1 MDIKVAGTSKGI
13 TAIQMDIKIKGI
25 DKEIL
30 TTALEQARKG
40 RLFILGKM
48 LDVIP
53 GPRAELSKWAPKIA
67 VIKIDPDKIGKVI
80 GKGGETINKI
90 VEDTGVK
97 IDIQE
102 DGSVYIAYTDA
113 EMGEKAKG
121 IILSIVE
128 DVVVGK
134 VYEGPVVKILMSN
147 PERANGRDRGRMRKD
162 KKPEKDEKKENE
174 EPQELGAFVNIAPGK
189 DGMIH
194 ISKLSNKRVAKVT
207 DVINVGDKVKVE
219 VIKVDEK
226 GRIDLKLLEV
236 LEKAN

>member
-1 MDIKVAGTSKGI
+1 
-13 TAIQMDIKIKGI
+13 MDIKIKGI
-25 DKEIL
+25 DRQIL

-53 GPRAELSKWAPKIA
+53 GPRAELSKWAPKIT

-97 IDIQE
+97 IDIEE
-102 DGSVYIAYTDA
+102 DGSVYIAYTDS
-113 EMGEKAKG
+113 EMGEKAKN

-147 PERANGRDRGRMRKD
+147 PDRMGGRDRRPRRDG
-162 KKPEKDEKKENE
+162 KPEKAREEKKE
-174 EPQELGAFVNIAPGK
+174 EPQQLGAFVNIAPGK

-194 ISKLSNKRVAKVT
+194 ISKLSDKRVAKVT
-207 DVINVGDKVKVE
+207 DVIDVGDVVRVE

-236 LEKAN
+236 LSKASAAE